1 MKVAIVLASVG
12 AIVGEFVGAN
22 EGLGYVL
29 LTANGT
35 VDTQLLFAALLVI
48 SVLSTAL
55 YWVVHLAESLFIRWH
70 VSVRDDLTAAT
81 M

>member
-1 MKVAIVLASVG
+1 M
-12 AIVGEFVGAN
+12 
-22 EGLGYVL
+22 L

-48 SVLSTAL
+48 SVLSTAR
-55 YWVVHLAESLFIRWH
+55 YWVAHLAESLFIRWH